1 MFSLGRI
8 NTYNTPAKHSYKY
21 GLGIMGRG
29 RKKGSVHL
37 GHLCGPCHL
46 CQQSSTRYS
55 HIITW
60 DEEVKMQMKQLTGVS
75 ENDCICRAC
84 EGDFKSN
91 RTAEGYAYRWMHD
104 KGKGSGLS
112 RCIVVSCNERDRI
125 IHTGIASKSKVAELL
140 HEEVLSEPRHLLTP
154 MCESH
159 YRQVHR
165 LLHSDDHTYSD
176 KRCHTCHALIRYC
189 GGTARHCPNPAAVNQ
204 FFSMNGDNI
213 TERDYVC
220 SSCYNARLCLF
231 LML

>member
-29 RKKGSVHL
+29 RKKGSVHP

-46 CQQSSTRYS
+46 CQQASTRYS

-112 RCIVVSCNERDRI
+112 RCIVVSCNEN
-125 IHTGIASKSKVAELL
+125 HT
-140 HEEVLSEPRHLLTP
+140 HRHSL
-154 MCESH
+154 
-159 YRQVHR
+159 
-165 LLHSDDHTYSD
+165 
-176 KRCHTCHALIRYC
+176 KI
-189 GGTARHCPNPAAVNQ
+189 
-204 FFSMNGDNI
+204 
-213 TERDYVC
+213 
-220 SSCYNARLCLF
+220 
-231 LML
+231 

>member
-1 MFSLGRI
+1 
-8 NTYNTPAKHSYKY
+8 
-21 GLGIMGRG
+21 MGRG
-29 RKKGSVHL
+29 RKKGSVHP
-37 GHLCGPCHL
+37 GHLCGPCNL

-125 IHTGIASKSKVAELL
+125 IHTGIASKSKVVELL

-165 LLHSDDHTYSD
+165 LLHSDDHTYV
-176 KRCHTCHALIRYC
+176 L
-189 GGTARHCPNPAAVNQ
+189 
-204 FFSMNGDNI
+204 
-213 TERDYVC
+213 
-220 SSCYNARLCLF
+220 
-231 LML
+231 